1 MKKVWIWI
9 VVIIAIVVLA
19 FFGWKK
25 FMGSTPQAVGGEFEG
40 ETEILVQKATENELA
55 DNILVTG
62 KIIPESEQKVFL
74 EPEKGEIVEYFVEEN
89 ATVKA
94 GDPLFAYDT
103 AKLQSEFTKA
113 VRERD
118 LVKKRADIEI
128 SSMAEMD
135 KKIAKLK
142 QQVGTT
148 VIDEETGEVIS
159 SVTQEEV
166 NELVAE
172 KVQMEMEYEGTKA
185 EITATQE
192 QINELDKQIKEMTVV
207 SKIDGMVVK
216 VEKNLANV
224 EGGNTDAAV
233 HIISN
238 EPFKVIGTMTE
249 FDTVK
254 MEEGQAVIIRPKVFK
269 DREWNGVV
277 ESVSQFPEGDGG
289 DEFAG
294 YDGGGSV
301 TMYPFKVKI
310 TDDTKDLR
318 QGFHVSLEVK
328 IGGGE
333 KILSVPHMAIW
344 DDGDMQIVYVMNEEN
359 KLEQREI
366 EIGNMNDEFV
376 EIKNGVSAGEFV
388 VISPDETMF
397 DGMDVV
403 SFVEVE

>member
-9 VVIIAIVVLA
+9 VVIIAIAVLV
-19 FFGWKK
+19 FFGVKK
-25 FMGSTPQAVGGEFEG
+25 FIGNTPQAVDGEFEG
-40 ETEILVQKATENELA
+40 ETEIFVQQATENELA

-74 EPEKGEIVEYFVEEN
+74 EPENGEIVEYFVEEN
-89 ATVKA
+89 AAVKV

-103 AKLQSEFTKA
+103 TKLEAEFTKA

-128 SSMAEMD
+128 SSMGEMD

-172 KVQMEMEYEGTKA
+172 KVQMEMGYEGTKA

-207 SKIDGMVVK
+207 SKIDGTVVK
-216 VEKNLANV
+216 VEKNITNV

-254 MEEGQAVIIRPKVFK
+254 MEEGQPVIIRPKVFK

-277 ESVSQFPEGDGG
+277 ESVSQFPEGDSG
-289 DEFAG
+289 DEFGG

-333 KILSVPHMAIW
+333 KILSVPHTAIW
-344 DDGDMQIVYVMNEEN
+344 DDVDMQIVYVMNEEN

-376 EIKNGVSAGEFV
+376 EIKNGVSVGELV
-388 VISPDETMF
+388 VIFPDETMF